1 MNVVHFDRVSLPL
14 APFVG
19 AGVFGPVEVHGASYI
34 CQAIQEAPSYF
45 DLLSVAT
52 AIWATQQG
60 HICAEL
66 DSLEKMRGNT
76 FDEVRQD
83 SIVGEPSN
91 VPWPSFDE
99 WEREL
104 RSSSLVHCPTSWDE
118 PTVISRPLVYF
129 ERRLYL
135 ARQWED
141 ERVVARILG
150 LRFQQPLQV
159 VDSTLYEG
167 LFDLPSPEDRQVE
180 AVRKSLASRTSIL
193 MGGPGTG
200 KTYTISRILS
210 ANLSAHQAESDL
222 PFKVA
227 LAAPT
232 AKAAARMRESMT
244 DAVSQEGHPFPEVQ
258 VEVLAQL
265 EPLTI
270 HRLLGYRPG
279 SGTRFA
285 HDEKKP
291 LDFDLIIIDEMS
303 MVSMPLMARLL
314 EAVDPRTRLV
324 LVGDPGQL
332 ASVENGSILP
342 DLSQLESRFSHSTTT
357 LEISRRNSQSSSSDF
372 TSAVRHGDSER
383 ALGIIDTKPD
393 ETLKLIESNDG
404 FKGAES
410 QIGEIVKA
418 FVIVQQFASSNRFVD
433 ALEATNRMRV
443 VCAHRNG
450 NYGVAI
456 WNKEIAKSI
465 HKKRLNWNV
474 GDIVVKTRND
484 IANGLSNGENGV
496 VVGQGNDLMFAFRRG
511 SEIVERPVSSV
522 DDVELAYATTVHK
535 AQGSEFG
542 TVVVVVPPK
551 ESPLCTREL
560 LYTAAT
566 RAKPNLVIIGSR
578 SDIEHAIE
586 NQRPRYS
593 GLVDRLRAL

>member
-1 MNVVHFDRVSLPL
+1 
-14 APFVG
+14 
-19 AGVFGPVEVHGASYI
+19 
-34 CQAIQEAPSYF
+34 
-45 DLLSVAT
+45 
-52 AIWATQQG
+52 
-60 HICAEL
+60 
-66 DSLEKMRGNT
+66 
-76 FDEVRQD
+76 
-83 SIVGEPSN
+83 
-91 VPWPSFDE
+91 
-99 WEREL
+99 
-104 RSSSLVHCPTSWDE
+104 
-118 PTVISRPLVYF
+118 
-129 ERRLYL
+129 
-135 ARQWED
+135 
-141 ERVVARILG
+141 
-150 LRFQQPLQV
+150 
-159 VDSTLYEG
+159 
-167 LFDLPSPEDRQVE
+167 
-180 AVRKSLASRTSIL
+180 